1 MTSLGLSL
9 ILRRRGQRQKR
20 QADRNNSQDEL
31 CRPARDVIDYHSNVL
46 SSYRLFA
53 GSRNAVWLVSRW
65 FALVMDRGSVLRV
78 WVPLVGGLWGLG
90 MLFQYGPGP
99 RGVVRSIG
107 LSLGLVGLA
116 GVIVSRYTLG
126 RSFSVAP
133 KATALVTRGIYSR
146 IRNPIYLS
154 GMILVTG
161 LVLIVGRIEGLAVL
175 LVLIP
180 MQMVRARR
188 EAAVLE
194 GKFRDAYREYRKR
207 TWF

>member
-1 MTSLGLSL
+1 
-9 ILRRRGQRQKR
+9 
-20 QADRNNSQDEL
+20 
-31 CRPARDVIDYHSNVL
+31 
-46 SSYRLFA
+46 
-53 GSRNAVWLVSRW
+53 
-65 FALVMDRGSVLRV
+65 
-78 WVPLVGGLWGLG
+78 

-180 MQMVRARR
+180 MQMVRAHR

-194 GKFRDAYREYRKR
+194 EKFRDAYREYRKR